1 MISIYD
7 AIRIQS
13 ILIEKFG
20 GSGGLRDRK
29 LLESALMRPYQ
40 TFDNEDLY
48 PTPERKAVAI
58 IESILINH
66 PFIDGNKRFG
76 YVAMRL
82 VLMEYGYDISADEDK
97 KYEFVMKIAKGE
109 SNFEKIQDWIKNNLI
124 KKQD

>member
-1 MISIYD
+1 MISVDD

-20 GSGGLRDRK
+20 GSEGLRDRN

-40 TFDNEDLY
+40 TFDNKDLY
-48 PTPERKAVAI
+48 PTPEAKAAAT

-82 VLMEYGYDISADEDK
+82 ILMEYTHDVSAGEDE

-109 SNFEKIQDWIKNNLI
+109 SKFEEIQDWIKNNLI
-124 KKQD
+124 KKQS